1 MKNFSIL
8 FVFILSSLVGFS
20 QKEESDKADKILES
34 FPNDHDFY
42 RFHSK
47 DGVEYSLSSPY
58 HAFHTHLNF
67 LDEGDFHPDVAA
79 EAFNPAFWS
88 IERRK
93 ELATELKLIYRSKG
107 IYPYNVDLSLQK
119 DYLDKNTNTH
129 RFTISKDLQDI
140 YLVRSPSGKWHYSR
154 FSTGQISIIFNNT
167 YPSYSQ
173 KFVKFITKIKV
184 GNQMLFGIRLWQVI
198 GLIIVGLLLVL
209 AYWLSKLLLSV
220 VLKRILSDKHE
231 EYFLWKVINAYE
243 TPLMLTILSATYYW
257 IIPFL
262 LLNNSLSYF
271 LSMSS
276 KVVFGLSLMVLLY
289 RTPELFVYQL
299 TFKRNKNHFN
309 FNEQLSPILKSSLRI
324 LALIIGIGIGLKLL
338 GYNVK
343 NLVAGISVGGLV
355 IAFAA
360 QDTVKNFI
368 GSIMLFTD
376 QPFKVGDYISVDNLD
391 GIVEEIGFRTTK
403 IRTFEDSV
411 VVIPNSMVSDNKVN
425 NKGKRNFR
433 RYMTTISITY
443 NTPREKIENFVN
455 GIRDIVKNHPLTRE
469 DHYHVH
475 LYEFAASSLDIYF
488 YTFFKTNDRAVELQS
503 REEVM
508 LAVIKLSEDL
518 GVEFAFPTQTLYLNK
533 DSENEE

>member
-1 MKNFSIL
+1 MKNIIVLLVLIF
-8 FVFILSSLVGFS
+8 SSLVSFS
-20 QKEESDKADKILES
+20 QQEEKENILES

-42 RFHSK
+42 TFHTK
-47 DGVEYSLSSPY
+47 EGVEYSLSSPY

-67 LDEGDFHPDVAA
+67 LDVRDFYPDVAA
-79 EAFNPAFWS
+79 EAFNPTIWS
-88 IERRK
+88 LDRRK
-93 ELATELKLIYRSKG
+93 ELATELKLIYRAKG

-119 DYLDKNTNTH
+119 DYKDKKTNTN
-129 RFTISKDLQDI
+129 RFTISDDLQDI
-140 YLVRSPSGKWHYSR
+140 YLVRSPSGNWHYSR
-154 FSTGQISIIFNNT
+154 FSTGQISIIFNKT
-167 YPSYSQ
+167 YPSYSR

-184 GNQMLFGIRLWQVI
+184 GNQMFMGIRLWQVI
-198 GLIIVGLLLVL
+198 ALIIVGLLLIL
-209 AYWLSKLLLSV
+209 AYWMTKLLLSV
-220 VLKRILSDKHE
+220 ILKKILSGKHE

-243 TPLMLTILSATYYW
+243 TPLMLTILSAAYYW
-257 IIPFL
+257 LIPLL

-271 LSMSS
+271 LSMAS
-276 KVVFGLSLMVLLY
+276 KLVFALSLMVLLY
-289 RTPELFVYQL
+289 RTPDLFVYQL
-299 TFKRNKNHFN
+299 NFKRKSTSFN
-309 FNEQLSPILKSSLRI
+309 YNEQLSPILKSSLRI
-324 LALIIGIGIGLKLL
+324 VALILGVGIALKLL

-443 NTPREKIENFVN
+443 NTPREKIEKFVD
-455 GIRDIVKNHPLTRE
+455 GIREIVKNHPLTRE
-469 DHYHVH
+469 DNYHVH

-488 YTFFKTNDRAVELQS
+488 YMFFKTNTRDVELKS

-533 DSENEE
+533 DSDSEE